1 MEEKEKYN
9 KLLSRYKNGIEA
21 MADVKDNK
29 EEEQKYLKELEKI
42 QLAMN
47 DCLMKIGEYTDE
59 ETVNGF
65 DLSKVEVITVKTND
79 NNVKLTKQKET
90 KKQEIKQEAKQ
101 ENQLI
106 VSYEVNNEQITLTP
120 QIVQDYLVGTSAKIT
135 IPEFKLFAELCKARK
150 LNPFLKEAYCIKY
163 SNNLPA
169 TIVVGKDA
177 VIKRAVLNPNYNGMK
192 SGIIVLDDKDNI
204 VERKGTFKLPNEKIV
219 GGWAEVF
226 RKDWQ
231 NSVYCSVSLEESIQR
246 KNNGQPNS
254 NWEKQPATMIEKV
267 AKVRALREAFVED
280 LSGMYEAE
288 EMNVNLPVGTKYIP
302 ELREVE
308 DVL

>member
-1 MEEKEKYN
+1 MLELKKRYN
-9 KLLSRYKNGIEA
+9 DLLANYQKGADLLSKDPENHDIISKLQ
-21 MADVKDNK
+21 DV
-29 EEEQKYLKELEKI
+29 QLK
-42 QLAMN
+42 MN
-47 DCLMKIGEYTDE
+47 ECLMKIGEYTVDE
-59 ETVNGF
+59 TENGF
-65 DLSKVEVITVKTND
+65 DLKEKEDVINIEKRKNEK
-79 NNVKLTKQKET
+79 NE
-90 KKQEIKQEAKQ
+90 
-101 ENQLI
+101 LI
-106 VSYEVNNEQITLTP
+106 VSYEVNNEEITLTP

-177 VIKRAVLNPNYNGMK
+177 VLKRAVLNPNYNGIK
-192 SGIIVLDDKDNI
+192 SGIIVLDSNGNI
-204 VERKGTFKLPNEKIV
+204 TERKGTFKLSHETLV

-231 NSVYCSVSLEESIQR
+231 NSVYCSVSLEEVIQ
-246 KNNGQPNS
+246 KKSNGQPNS

-280 LSGMYEAE
+280 LGGMYEAE
-288 EMNVNLPVGTKYIP
+288 EMNI
-302 ELREVE
+302 ELSNNMNYVEQSRELQ